1 MTKEENELMHMA
13 DLLAYHHANFEFRVV
28 DQCDGIDRALD
39 EYKKHLT
46 EFASAIVKY
55 RKKRN
60 LNYEMCG
67 MMLAELAWIGLHALS
82 DRRKQR
88 KFIKACRNDEEDV

>member
-60 LNYEMCG
+60 LNYDADE
-67 MMLAELAWIGLHALS
+67 AEQIIADGDCTVDYQENLDYEVVKI
-82 DRRKQR
+82 
-88 KFIKACRNDEEDV
+88 IKVKGDL